1 MNAQGE
7 RHSRY
12 FLGVDGGQ
20 SSTLTVLI
28 NEDGEIL
35 ASALSG
41 PCNHIHEPGG
51 LERQYRA
58 LREGYERVMAA
69 AGVTDELACAYLGLT
84 GSGSLETARRVYRTA
99 RLVLRSD
106 TVIALAGAI
115 PEMVGVIVIAGTG
128 SVAYGRNADGEEA
141 LAGGMGYFAG
151 DEGSGFDIARR
162 GIQAIYQAADGRGP
176 QTLLTGIIL
185 AGFECETLRQL
196 HRKIYSGALSRDQ
209 LARAAS
215 MVGQAAAQGD
225 AVAVRI
231 LADAGHE
238 LGRAAAAVLTRLAMT
253 AVPVPVA
260 PIGGVFKAGELV
272 TGPLLARLHQT
283 NPQAYLTPP
292 RFIPAIGAALLALR
306 EAGITVDE
314 RILAALERTRG
325 RLAVGASGEKFTLEK
340 D

>member
-1 MNAQGE
+1 MASQTD
-7 RHSRY
+7 RPSRY

-28 NEDGEIL
+28 NENGEIL

-58 LREGYERVMAA
+58 LREGYEQVMAA
-69 AGVTDELACAYLGLT
+69 AGVNDELACVYLGLT

-99 RLVLRSD
+99 RLVLKSD
-106 TVIALAGAI
+106 TVTALAGAI
-115 PEMVGVIVIAGTG
+115 PEMVGVIVISGTG
-128 SVAYGRNADGEEA
+128 SVAYGRNPQGIEA

-151 DEGSGFDIARR
+151 DEGSGYEIAQR

-176 QTLLTGIIL
+176 QTLLTDLIL

-196 HRKIYSGALSRDQ
+196 HYKIYSGALSRDR

-225 AVAVRI
+225 TVAIRI
-231 LADAGHE
+231 LANAGHE
-238 LGRAAAAVLTRLAMT
+238 LGRAVAAVLTRLEMT
-253 AVPVPVA
+253 TVPVPVA
-260 PIGGVFKAGELV
+260 PIGGVFKSGRLV
-272 TGPLLARLHQT
+272 TDPMLARIHET
-283 NPQAYLTPP
+283 APQAYLTPP

-306 EAGITVDE
+306 EAGIPIDE
-314 RILAALERTRG
+314 DILKALERTRG
-325 RLAVGASGEKFTLEK
+325 RLIVGAAGEKFTVEK

>member
-1 MNAQGE
+1 MN
-7 RHSRY
+7 RRPRY

-20 SSTLTVLI
+20 TSTLTVLV
-28 NEDGEIL
+28 NQDGEIL

-58 LREGYERVMAA
+58 LREGYEQVMAA

-84 GSGSLETARRVYRTA
+84 GSGSLEVATSVYRAA
-99 RLVLRSD
+99 RLVLKSD
-106 TVIALAGAI
+106 TVTALAGAI
-115 PEMVGVIVIAGTG
+115 PEMVGVIVISGTG
-128 SVAYGRNADGEEA
+128 SVAYGRNASGAEA

-151 DEGSGFDIARR
+151 DEGSGYEIAQR

-176 QTLLTGIIL
+176 QTLLTDLIL
-185 AGFECETLRQL
+185 AGFECQTLREL
-196 HRKIYSGALSRDQ
+196 HYKIYSGALSRDQ

-215 MVGQAAAQGD
+215 MVGRAASRGD
-225 AVAVRI
+225 TVAIRI
-231 LADAGHE
+231 LANAGNE
-238 LGRAAAAVLTRLAMT
+238 LGRAVAAVLTRLEMT
-253 AVPVPVA
+253 ATPVPVA
-260 PIGGVFKAGELV
+260 PIGGVFKSGHLV
-272 TGPLLARLHQT
+272 TDPLLARVHQT

-292 RFIPAIGAALLALR
+292 RFIPAIGAAILALR
-306 EAGITVDE
+306 EGGIMIDE
-314 RILAALERTRG
+314 HILAALERTRE